1 MDSRYQYVVA
11 RLQEALACD
20 ERVGLQDVK
29 VLVSH
34 GCIHLIGEVQTA
46 QRRNAIDA
54 VAARVI
60 PGVPVRNEV
69 RVLTLGSDPE
79 PESIE

>member
-1 MDSRYQYVVA
+1 
-11 RLQEALACD
+11 
-20 ERVGLQDVK
+20 

-34 GCIHLIGEVQTA
+34 GCIHLIGEVQTV
-46 QRRNAIDA
+46 QRRDAIDA

>member
-11 RLQEALACD
+11 RLKEDLAFA
-20 ERVGLQDVK
+20 EGVGLQDVK

-34 GCIHLIGEVQTA
+34 GCIHLIGEVPTA
-46 QRRNAIDA
+46 QRRSAIDA
-54 VAARVI
+54 VAASVV
-60 PGVPVRNEV
+60 PGMPVRNEV
-69 RVLTLGSDPE
+69 RVLSLGSDPE

>member
-1 MDSRYQYVVA
+1 MDSQYQYVVA

-20 ERVGLQDVK
+20 EHVGLQDVK

-46 QRRNAIDA
+46 QRRDAIDA
-54 VAARVI
+54 VAARVV

-69 RVLTLGSDPE
+69 RVLTLGGDPE

>member
-11 RLQEALACD
+11 RLQEALALD

-34 GCIHLIGEVQTA
+34 GCIHLIGEVQSV
-46 QRRNAIDA
+46 QRRDAIDA
-54 VAARVI
+54 VAARLI

-69 RVLTLGSDPE
+69 RVLTLGGDPE